1 MTKPLEIPSEILY
14 AEVLEKISNSRERWK
29 IKLGKLIF
37 PKETLRWVRYVHAHI
52 CLMGAVS
59 DFPKLLTKIYRP
71 YACRSYDCKS
81 RVDHLIQHYELARK
95 LNLDNLI
102 RKAIDQ
108 ALIIFDSTK
117 KNGQLFQILIKA
129 ITDGHREGEIELQ
142 LNWDGKIIYTLTC
155 SFVQLDI
162 GAALKI
168 AKIQG
173 SSLDSAKDLIK
184 DLTKA
189 SYGAR
194 PQTLLLEAAK
204 NFAFGIGCQA
214 IVLVGNNNRVA
225 LNPLRR
231 RRISADYDGMWV
243 EHGAMPL
250 SNGDFQM
257 TKLEDDYLNS
267 LSEVA
272 SHKRSMYRN
281 RYKLFSEIND
291 QIKVVILQSR
301 EQKHKIQMPQ
311 RQAQG
316 LVIDN
321 LPPRELN
328 VHSYFN

>member
-37 PKETLRWVRYVHAHI
+37 PKQTLRWIRYVHKHSY
-52 CLMGAVS
+52 LMSTVS

-71 YACRSYDCKS
+71 YVDRSYDCKG
-81 RVDHLIQHYELARK
+81 RVDHLIQHYELAEK

-102 RKAIDQ
+102 SKAIDQ
-108 ALIIFDSTK
+108 ALIIFDSQT
-117 KNGQLFQILIKA
+117 KNGQVFQILFKA
-129 ITDGHREGEIELQ
+129 ITDGHREGEIEFQ

-155 SFVQLDI
+155 SFVQLDV
-162 GAALKI
+162 GLALKI

-204 NFAFGIGCQA
+204 NFAFVIGCKA

-231 RRISADYDGMWV
+231 RRISADYDGVWV

-250 SNGDFQM
+250 SNGDFQI
-257 TKLEDDYLNS
+257 TKLEDDYLNA

-281 RYKLFSEIND
+281 RYKLFEDINS
-291 QIKVVILQSR
+291 QIKSA
-301 EQKHKIQMPQ
+301 IQIF
-311 RQAQG
+311 R
-316 LVIDN
+316 
-321 LPPRELN
+321 
-328 VHSYFN
+328 S

>member
-37 PKETLRWVRYVHAHI
+37 PKQTLRWIRYVHKHSY
-52 CLMGAVS
+52 LMSTVS

-71 YACRSYDCKS
+71 YVDRSYDCKG
-81 RVDHLIQHYELARK
+81 RVDHLIQHYELAEK

-102 RKAIDQ
+102 SKAIDQ
-108 ALIIFDSTK
+108 ALIIFDSQT
-117 KNGQLFQILIKA
+117 KNGQVFQILFKA
-129 ITDGHREGEIELQ
+129 ITDGHREGEIEFQ

-155 SFVQLDI
+155 SFVQLDV
-162 GAALKI
+162 GLALKV

-204 NFAFGIGCQA
+204 NFAFVIGCKA

-231 RRISADYDGMWV
+231 RRISADYDGVWV

-250 SNGDFQM
+250 SNGDFQI
-257 TKLEDDYLNS
+257 TKLEDDYLNA

-281 RYKLFSEIND
+281 RYKLFEDINS
-291 QIKVVILQSR
+291 QIKSA
-301 EQKHKIQMPQ
+301 IQIF
-311 RQAQG
+311 R
-316 LVIDN
+316 
-321 LPPRELN
+321 
-328 VHSYFN
+328 S